1 MCINAKS
8 LSSVEFEGLLRQK
21 LPDLLRDHGEFRYEI
36 VGIMAD
42 VFASKDDLK
51 QVLEEI
57 RKLREDSNRRFEE
70 MNRTMNQ
77 RFEKGTDDSMRW
89 IIAASWRS
97 D

>member
-36 VGIMAD
+36 MGIMAD

-89 IIAASWRS
+89 IAASWRS

>member
-36 VGIMAD
+36 MGIMAD

-57 RKLREDSNRRFEE
+57 RKLREDSNRRFE
-70 MNRTMNQ
+70 
-77 RFEKGTDDSMRW
+77 KGTDDSMRW